1 MILGAVR
8 ARAAQSVMLLVLA
21 GLLTAAAVA
30 APWYGLT
37 VASRVAAADVAAAP
51 AAQRVLTLQR
61 QGTVQGGNAQAS
73 LTDFGRSVS
82 DQLTI
87 TGATAILGAVRPMV
101 YRPNTANAASSV
113 MPVAYRDDLC
123 SHVRLT
129 GTCPAA
135 AGDTAISGD
144 AAKRLELKPGDPLP
158 VRQSPGSDPLMLRV
172 TAVYEIDD
180 ASSAYWSNPAYRAQA
195 SLDPVFTALATFNA
209 PELSTPVFV
218 TDIEVPE
225 PLMRGDNG
233 YRLGEVVS
241 AARPELIA
249 AGTEITDP
257 TRDLLRRIGD
267 DRTSVLLGVLIALGQ
282 VLLLGWAA
290 LGLAGRATLPGRRDD
305 VGLLKLRGNTR
316 GGMLRMTSG
325 QHLPPLAAGV
335 LAGVPIGVVA
345 GRLLAG
351 GLPVRSELWLALLG
365 TLAAAIT
372 VLVVAMLVLVAVDAA
387 MLRLPIATLL
397 RRASPKRRGRAADVL
412 DLILIALAAAAIY
425 QARSG
430 DQPTGLGVVAPTLT
444 VLAIALVLARL
455 LRSGTEWAGGLAVRQ
470 GRLRSGLAAVQVSR
484 QPAADRVF
492 VLVATAVA
500 MLALGA
506 GSLTAA
512 DQDRVARAGV
522 ELGAERVLTVG
533 AGSTTAF
540 LAAVRKADP
549 DGRTAMAVVADLNSN
564 PPILAVDSSRL
575 AAVARW
581 RADFGPQLALPT
593 AIAQARP
600 PAPLPLIT
608 SDRLELRLRNGRPLP
623 ALLTATLQQE
633 KDGATVEAKFD
644 NIGVGE
650 QTVTA
655 RVPACA
661 VAPGC
666 RFVRFQLATPV
677 TETGRPA
684 PGPLVVEGLRQLG
697 PDRQIL
703 GPEQLGDVKRWFTD
717 ISGVALE
724 LAMTGGKLSMTA
736 GDTRGQTPGD
746 RVYAAEA
753 PRPLPVVLAGPAP
766 EEWRFDDPSSP
777 RFGAGENPVTVVADV
792 AVLPVLGNAGM
803 MVDLDAA
810 RRTAADANL
819 VGVYQVWL
827 APGASDAIVD
837 RLREAGLTVVSDR
850 TTADREEQLA
860 AQGGAAA
867 ARFGLLTVVIG
878 LLLAAGAVGVT
889 AAADRDS
896 YAAQLRSLRV
906 QGLSEPSAVAAG
918 YLGVAALMV
927 VGLLAGILAAR
938 LAVPIVDLTAP
949 PFGDGWRV
957 LRPPGP
963 LAWAALGVAALVA
976 AATLAVTG
984 VLSARPLARKVR
996 GDAR

>member
-8 ARAAQSVMLLVLA
+8 ARVAQSLMLLVLA
-21 GLLTAAAVA
+21 GLLTTAAVA
-30 APWYGLT
+30 GPWYGLT

-51 AAQRVLTLQR
+51 AAQRVLSMQR
-61 QGTVQGGNAQAS
+61 QGTVQGGDARAS
-73 LTDFGRSVS
+73 LTEFGRSVS

-87 TGATAILGAVRPMV
+87 TGATPLLGATRPMV
-101 YRPNTANAASSV
+101 YRSNALNAASSAI
-113 MPVAYRDDLC
+113 PVAYRDDFC
-123 SHVRLT
+123 GHVRLT

-135 AGDTAISGD
+135 AGDAAISGET
-144 AAKRLELKPGDPLP
+144 AKRLKLEPGEPIP
-158 VRQSPGSDPLMLRV
+158 VRQSPGAEPVPLRV
-172 TAVYEIDD
+172 TAVYELDD
-180 ASSAYWSNPAYRAQA
+180 PTSAYWANPAYRAQA
-195 SLDPVFTALATFNA
+195 SLDPIFTVLESFNA
-209 PELSTPVFV
+209 QQLATPVFV

-225 PLMRGDNG
+225 PLLRGDNG
-233 YRLGEVVS
+233 YNLRRVVS

-249 AGTEITDP
+249 AGTEVTDP
-257 TRDLLRRIGD
+257 TRDLLRQVGD
-267 DRTSVLLGVLIALGQ
+267 DRTSVLLGVLVALGQ
-282 VLLLGWAA
+282 VLVLGWAA

-305 VGLLKLRGNTR
+305 AGLLKLRGNTR
-316 GGMLRMTSG
+316 GGMLRMISG

-335 LAGVPIGVVA
+335 VLGVPIGFLA
-345 GRLLAG
+345 GWQLAG

-365 TLAAAIT
+365 TLAAAVI
-372 VLVVAMLVLVAVDAA
+372 VLLVAMLVMVAVDAV

-397 RRASPKRRGRAADVL
+397 RRAAAKRRGRAADIL
-412 DLILIALAAAAIY
+412 DLILLALAAAAIY

-430 DQPTGLGVVAPTLT
+430 DRPTGLGVVAPALT
-444 VLAIALVLARL
+444 ALAIALVLARL
-455 LRSGTEWAGGLAVRQ
+455 LRSVTEWAGGLAVRQ
-470 GRLRSGLAAVQVSR
+470 GRLRTGLAAVQVSR

-506 GSLTAA
+506 GSLAAA
-512 DQDRVARAGV
+512 DRDRIDRAGV

-533 AGSTTAF
+533 AGSTTEF

-549 DGRTAMAVVADLNSN
+549 DGRTAMAALVDFNSN

-575 AAVARW
+575 AAVAGW
-581 RADFGPQLALPT
+581 RAEFGPQTALPA
-593 AIAQARP
+593 AIADARP

-608 SDRLELRLRNGRPLP
+608 GDRLELRVRNGRPLP
-623 ALLTATLQQE
+623 ALLTVTMQQE

-644 NIGVGE
+644 NIPPGE
-650 QTVTA
+650 QIVTA
-655 RVPACA
+655 RVPECA

-666 RFVRFQLATPV
+666 RFVRFQLSTPI
-677 TETGRPA
+677 TETGKPT
-684 PGPLVVEGLRQLG
+684 PGPVVIEGLRQLG

-717 ISGVALE
+717 ITGVALE
-724 LAMTGGKLSMTA
+724 LSTTGGKLTMTA
-736 GDTRGQTPGD
+736 GDTRGQTAGD
-746 RVYAAEA
+746 RVYAAEV
-753 PRPLPVVLAGPAP
+753 PRPLPVVLAGPP
-766 EEWRFDDPSSP
+766 PQEWRFDDASSP
-777 RFGAGENPVTVVADV
+777 RFGAGENPMAVVADV
-792 AVLPVLGNAGM
+792 PVLPVLGNAGM

-819 VGVYQVWL
+819 VGAYQVWL
-827 APGASDAIVD
+827 APGASDAVVD
-837 RLREAGLTVVSDR
+837 RLRDAGLTVVSDR

-867 ARFGLLTVVIG
+867 ARFGLLTVIIA

-889 AAADRDS
+889 AASDRDA

-918 YLGVAALMV
+918 YLGIAALVV
-927 VGLLAGILAAR
+927 VGLIAGLLAAE
-938 LAVPIVDLTAP
+938 LAVPIVDLAAP

-957 LRPPGP
+957 VPPPGP
-963 LAWAALGVAALVA
+963 LGWAALGLAALA
-976 AATLAVTG
+976 AAVTLAVTG

-996 GDAR
+996 GGLR